1 MSSLYM
7 SAITMNDSITALKL
21 AAHWPL
27 DPRHREVIN
36 RLVGRPL
43 QPLRIGS
50 DLFAQGD
57 QLRSIF
63 FLLEGWAARY
73 KMLEDGRRQIVSLL
87 LPGDL
92 CDPFCFLLHRAD
104 HGVTALTSI
113 KVAEVGRSQFEE
125 ITLDHPEITKAMW
138 VNALITAAIQRE
150 WCVNL
155 GRRTALERLSHLFCE
170 LYHRLRGVSLVNN
183 SGFHFPVTQL
193 ELADATGLTMV
204 HTNRILQEM
213 RRKGLI
219 ELHRRQL
226 VVPDLAALE
235 SVCAFDPSYLHPAV
249 QEAL

>member
-1 MSSLYM
+1 M
-7 SAITMNDSITALKL
+7 
-21 AAHWPL
+21 L
-27 DPRHREVIN
+27 D
-36 RLVGRPL
+36 
-43 QPLRIGS
+43 
-50 DLFAQGD
+50 
-57 QLRSIF
+57 
-63 FLLEGWAARY
+63 GWGARY

-104 HGVTALTSI
+104 HGVAALTAI
-113 KVAEVGRSQFEE
+113 KVAEVGRGQFEE
-125 ITLDHPEITKAMW
+125 IALDNPEITKAMW
-138 VNALITAAIQRE
+138 INALMTASIQRK

-170 LYHRLRGVSLVNN
+170 LYHRLRKVGLVSN

-204 HTNRILQEM
+204 HTNRILREM

-219 ELHRRQL
+219 ELQRRQL
-226 VVPDLAALE
+226 IVPDLGALE
-235 SVCAFDPSYLHPAV
+235 RICAFDPSYLHPAA

>member
-1 MSSLYM
+1 MSSLDIPHAAM
-7 SAITMNDSITALKL
+7 KDSITTLNL

-27 DPRHREVIN
+27 
-36 RLVGRPL
+36 GRPDRDMINAL
-43 QPLRIGS
+43 ACRTLAPLRTGT

-57 QLRSIF
+57 RLTSIF
-63 FLLEGWAARY
+63 LLLEGWAARY

-104 HGVTALTSI
+104 HGVTALTPI
-113 KVAEVGRSQFEE
+113 KVAEVGRNQFEE
-125 ITLDHPEITKAMW
+125 IALSHPEVTRAMW
-138 VNALITAAIQRE
+138 INALITASIQRE

-155 GRRTALERLSHLFCE
+155 GRRTALERFSHLFCE
-170 LYHRLRGVSLVNN
+170 LYHRLLTVGLVSGG
-183 SGFHFPVTQL
+183 GFHFPVTQL

-213 RRKGLI
+213 RRQRLI
-219 ELHRRQL
+219 ELHRRHL

-235 SVCAFDPSYLHPAV
+235 RVCAFDPYYLHPAA
-249 QEAL
+249 QETS

>member
-1 MSSLYM
+1 MSYLDM
-7 SAITMNDSITALKL
+7 PAFTMDDSITALKL
-21 AAHWPL
+21 GAHWPL
-27 DPRHREVIN
+27 DHQSREVIN
-36 RLVGRPL
+36 RLVGRPSTRL
-43 QPLRIGS
+43 GAGS
-50 DLFAQGD
+50 DLFSQGD
-57 QLRSIF
+57 RLTSIF
-63 FLLEGWAARY
+63 FLLDGWGARY

-104 HGVTALTSI
+104 HGVAALTAI
-113 KVAEVGRSQFEE
+113 KVAEVGRGQFEE
-125 ITLDHPEITKAMW
+125 IALDNPEITKAMW
-138 VNALITAAIQRE
+138 INALMTASIQRK

-170 LYHRLRGVSLVNN
+170 LYHRLRKVGLVSN

-204 HTNRILQEM
+204 HTNRILREM

-219 ELHRRQL
+219 ELQRRQL
-226 VVPDLAALE
+226 IVPDLGALE
-235 SVCAFDPSYLHPAV
+235 RICAFDPSYLHPAA

>member
-1 MSSLYM
+1 
-7 SAITMNDSITALKL
+7 MNDSIIAVKL
-21 AAHWPL
+21 SAHWPL
-27 DPRHREVIN
+27 DRQNREAIN
-36 RLVGRPL
+36 RLVGRSAIP
-43 QPLRIGS
+43 RRTGT

-57 QLRSIF
+57 RLTSIF
-63 FLLEGWAARY
+63 FLLEGWGARY
-73 KMLEDGRRQIVSLL
+73 KMLADGRRQIVSLL

-104 HGVTALTSI
+104 HGVAALTPI
-113 KVAEVGRSQFEE
+113 KVAEVGRGQFEE
-125 ITLDHPEITKAMW
+125 VALERPEITKAMW
-138 VNALITAAIQRE
+138 INALITASIQRE

-170 LYHRLRGVSLVNN
+170 LYHRLCKVGMVTDA
-183 SGFHFPVTQL
+183 GFHFPVTQL

-219 ELHRRQL
+219 ELQRRHL
-226 VVPDLAALE
+226 IVPDLAALE
-235 SVCAFDPSYLHPAV
+235 RICAFDPSYLHPAA